1 MKERIL
7 PGRRWCPPLEN
18 EINKIT
24 TDHEKEITP

>member
-1 MKERIL
+1 MKERYCRDGDGAR
-7 PGRRWCPPLEN
+7 PWKN